1 MTQQTQQH
9 NTTKN
14 ITITDRFEFRDIH
27 AEEADRAV
35 AIEQICFPPHEACS
49 EKSMKTRIANAP
61 ELFFMEQNLFRPM
74 YRKWPK
80 PVNDISI
87 TSLKDP
93 RQELSFVA
101 REIVRLVRTK
111 ACRYRDFAVVTG
123 DVPQYANYVPETFAQ
138 YGIPFFIDQTRN
150 ILFHPFIEFIR
161 AALEVVEFDFSYQ
174 SVFRFLR
181 SGLAGRLLTENK
193 TEQTADEDGAKAKAG
208 AGVND
213 KDGVKAKAGADED
226 GVGAWADDED
236 VIDRLENYVLAKGIR
251 GRKRWSEKWT
261 SVTKRDACHPEAAQE
276 EMALLNRVRERIV
289 LAFEPLCGL
298 FSGKKHTV
306 AEQTYGLYE
315 FISALDIEAQLKEK
329 QFLLEQA
336 EETEYNGVRRNQ
348 TRAQEYGQIYKIVMD
363 LFDKVTSL
371 LGEEQ
376 MSIREYGDILDA
388 GFSAAKVGMIPPGND
403 RVTVGDIERT
413 RLNHI
418 RILFFVGVN
427 DGIVPKAGSTGSI
440 ISQFEREKM
449 AEHHLMLAPGAREKV
464 FIQKFYLY
472 LNLTKPSDG
481 LYVTYSR
488 VSPEGKA
495 LRRSYLIGTLCNMF
509 PELKIREPE
518 EETEAS
524 AILTPESGIDYL
536 LEGLWTEQ
544 KSHTWEALA
553 KWYLSDETYHA
564 KALRLLAASFYRY
577 SGEPIGKEVA
587 RALYGTELE
596 NSVTRLEQFAECAF
610 AHYMTYGL
618 GLSQREL
625 QEFAGVD
632 MGNIYHQALENYS
645 RYLKESSYSWFDIT
659 EEAQKQLM
667 ERAMEEAIASSGNA
681 AMADTAANR
690 YQVAKMKKIF
700 ARTIWALTSQ
710 IRQGKFEPS
719 QFEVGFS
726 YTDDLNAVNFKLSE
740 EEHMRLQG
748 RIDRIDTYEDKDK
761 LYVKIIDYKSGNTGF
776 ELLSLYHGL
785 KLQLVVY
792 MNAAMELFAKQNP
805 AKEVVPAGMFYYHID
820 DPMVEGTGSESEEE
834 IRRKILE
841 NLRLDGVVNT
851 EDDIYRAMDVE
862 LSGKSN
868 VLPISVNKDGTVRK
882 SDKAVDKEEFRLIA
896 DYANYRIAEA
906 GNAILKGN
914 TEVNPYLLKN
924 RSSCDYC
931 PYAAVCGFD
940 KKIPGYEVRRLEEL
954 SSEEIYERMKEV
966 F

>member
-1 MTQQTQQH
+1 M
-9 NTTKN
+9 N
-14 ITITDRFEFRDIH
+14 
-27 AEEADRAV
+27 
-35 AIEQICFPPHEACS
+35 
-49 EKSMKTRIANAP
+49 
-61 ELFFMEQNLFRPM
+61 
-74 YRKWPK
+74 
-80 PVNDISI
+80 
-87 TSLKDP
+87 
-93 RQELSFVA
+93 
-101 REIVRLVRTK
+101 
-111 ACRYRDFAVVTG
+111 
-123 DVPQYANYVPETFAQ
+123 
-138 YGIPFFIDQTRN
+138 
-150 ILFHPFIEFIR
+150 
-161 AALEVVEFDFSYQ
+161 
-174 SVFRFLR
+174 
-181 SGLAGRLLTENK
+181 
-193 TEQTADEDGAKAKAG
+193 DEDGAGAG
-208 AGVND
+208 AG
-213 KDGVKAKAGADED
+213 AD
-226 GVGAWADDED
+226 AED

-276 EMALLNRVRERIV
+276 EMALLNRARERIV
-289 LAFEPLCGL
+289 LAFEPLCEL
-298 FSGKKHTV
+298 FSGKKYTV

-315 FISALDIEAQLKEK
+315 FITALDIEAQLREK

-376 MSIREYGDILDA
+376 MSIREYTDILDA

-587 RALYGTELE
+587 RTLYGTELE

-632 MGNIYHQALENYS
+632 MGNIYHTALERYS
-645 RYLKESSYSWFDIT
+645 RKQVFVYLVRS
-659 EEAQKQLM
+659 
-667 ERAMEEAIASSGNA
+667 
-681 AMADTAANR
+681 
-690 YQVAKMKKIF
+690 
-700 ARTIWALTSQ
+700 ARTDA
-710 IRQGKFEPS
+710 
-719 QFEVGFS
+719 
-726 YTDDLNAVNFKLSE
+726 
-740 EEHMRLQG
+740 
-748 RIDRIDTYEDKDK
+748 
-761 LYVKIIDYKSGNTGF
+761 
-776 ELLSLYHGL
+776 
-785 KLQLVVY
+785 
-792 MNAAMELFAKQNP
+792 
-805 AKEVVPAGMFYYHID
+805 
-820 DPMVEGTGSESEEE
+820 
-834 IRRKILE
+834 
-841 NLRLDGVVNT
+841 
-851 EDDIYRAMDVE
+851 
-862 LSGKSN
+862 
-868 VLPISVNKDGTVRK
+868 
-882 SDKAVDKEEFRLIA
+882 
-896 DYANYRIAEA
+896 
-906 GNAILKGN
+906 
-914 TEVNPYLLKN
+914 
-924 RSSCDYC
+924 
-931 PYAAVCGFD
+931 
-940 KKIPGYEVRRLEEL
+940 
-954 SSEEIYERMKEV
+954 
-966 F
+966 